1 MLANRLSLAPVLA
14 LAALAAGGSAG
25 CRKSSAANGTPADA
39 GAASA
44 ATASAADA
52 AAPKA
57 YTGPLEAHIVARG
70 SYSAVRLIDL
80 QSGQLVLGTALF
92 GYELTADGAARM
104 IGDASLYA
112 QQLPK
117 DDDQLGGYDV
127 EALPYSRKL
136 PLPAAF
142 TMRELHDVRL
152 DGETHGREIDPSWS
166 IANEIDLPDGF
177 NADKLA
183 RSADGST
190 IVTGRESRT
199 GPPTTLIAAKGSKVS
214 KVLGIPELGEA
225 PNDRIRCEHVPSWA
239 TPHLKCHSWDGRL
252 TTTIHRLT
260 RDRWERVK
268 RTDEA
273 NSEVVSAAVGY
284 DDTLWLGLGA
294 GEVMRITKAG
304 AVDTI
309 AIPKPDAS
317 LVWASY
323 HAGESYGIAKGKPS
337 ADGLGE
343 HARRWEAVGIHVDG
357 EARPISRI
365 NQIVPR
371 PDGEAWVV
379 AGASGIAVIAH
390 LGKPPIAPWPAPIT
404 IGSESDQRNEVRN
417 TRPPKPWVGHCAQLF
432 VPLVKQRADG
442 SFDPAAAWAREKQL
456 AALVE
461 KARGPASPTG
471 ETPRAAMIEGRLG
484 GRRAAG
490 ILVWR
495 ASPSASEELMEKAV
509 NAIAEEQTKVAGI
522 APDVTCT
529 APVLERAVVF

>member
-14 LAALAAGGSAG
+14 LAVLGAGGSAG
-25 CRKSSAANGTPADA
+25 CRKTSAANATPADA

-44 ATASAADA
+44 STASASDA
-52 AAPKA
+52 AAPNA
-57 YTGPLEAHIVARG
+57 YTGRLEAHIVAHG

-92 GYELTADGAARM
+92 GYELTADGAAHM
-104 IGDASLYA
+104 IGDAALYA

-117 DDDQLGGYDV
+117 DDDQLGGYEV
-127 EALPYSRKL
+127 EPLPYSRKL

-166 IANEIDLPDGF
+166 IGKEIDLPDGF
-177 NADKLA
+177 TAVRLA
-183 RSADGST
+183 RAADGTT
-190 IVTGRESRT
+190 IVIGRGSPT
-199 GPPTTLIAAKGSKVS
+199 GPPTTVIAVKGSKLG

-225 PNDRIRCEHVPSWA
+225 PNERLNCEHVPSWA
-239 TPHLKCHSWDGRL
+239 TPHLRCYSWNE

-273 NSEVVSAAVGY
+273 KSDVTSAAVGY
-284 DDTLWLGLGA
+284 DDTLWLGLR

-309 AIPKPDAS
+309 AIPTPDAS
-317 LVWASY
+317 PDRASY
-323 HAGESYGIAKGKPS
+323 HSGESYGVSKGKPS

-343 HARRWEAVGIHVDG
+343 HARRWESVGVQVDG
-357 EARPISRI
+357 EARPVDRIS
-365 NQIVPR
+365 QIVPR

-390 LGKPPIAPWPAPIT
+390 LGKPPIARWPAPIT
-404 IGSESDQRNEVRN
+404 IGTEPDQRNEVRN

-432 VPLVKQRADG
+432 VPLAKQRADG
-442 SFDPAAAWAREKQL
+442 SFDSAAAWARQKQI
-456 AALVE
+456 ATLVE

-471 ETPRAAMIEGRLG
+471 ETPRAAMVEGRLG

-495 ASPSASEELMEKAV
+495 ASPTASEELMEKAV
-509 NAIAEEQTKVAGI
+509 NAIAEDQTKVAGI